1 MSNWKVNI
9 WPGSKKGAAPFT
21 PHQFE
26 TRQETI
32 NRNNVPGI
40 FITPEAYADMLTIAN
55 LSGFD
60 EIGWLGSVLTIT
72 DYRFLIDGIF
82 LFQQEVHGATTEI
95 TEEGLA
101 DLFTDLIIENEELAQ
116 RLMFWGHVHPS
127 SSTSPSG
134 QDDDQM
140 KHFSHNPWFI
150 RGIFGRSGRAEFT
163 FYDYQ
168 RGIIWQDVPWQ
179 ISRPLNKELT
189 AKWQA
194 EIDAKVTQK
203 AEINAK
209 VTQEIVS
216 MARNYGGYYSQLG
229 YSIGEL
235 EEANS
240 LLDSVGVRIA
250 PRSLKW
256 QKKEVI
262 KGSRRDS
269 QNNGKLLPITNQ
281 ASAILP
287 LCGQEPTGDEC
298 FFCSV
303 KDSCHYFEDLVI
315 ERSLDDK
322 NRSSIV
328 YQEMD

>member
-1 MSNWKVNI
+1 MSNWKGNI
-9 WPGSKKGAAPFT
+9 WQGGKKGADPFA

-168 RGIIWQDVPWQ
+168 RGLIWQDVPWQ
-179 ISRPLNKELT
+179 INCPLNKELT

-194 EIDAKVTQK
+194 EIDAKVTKK

-209 VTQEIVS
+209 VTQKIVS
-216 MARNYGGYYSQLG
+216 VASNYGGYYSQLG

-235 EEANS
+235 EDDNHKEANP

-250 PRSLKW
+250 PRSLKR

-269 QNNGKLLPITNQ
+269 QNNGQLPPIVNQ

-287 LCGQEPTGDEC
+287 LCGQEPIGDEC
-298 FFCSV
+298 FFCSL
-303 KDSCHYFEDLVI
+303 KDSCHYFEDLTI

-322 NRSSIV
+322 NRS
-328 YQEMD
+328 